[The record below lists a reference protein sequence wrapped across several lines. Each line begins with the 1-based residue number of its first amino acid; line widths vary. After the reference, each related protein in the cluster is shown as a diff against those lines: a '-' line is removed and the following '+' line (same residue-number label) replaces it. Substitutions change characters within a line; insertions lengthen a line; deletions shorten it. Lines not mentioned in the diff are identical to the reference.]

1 MPPSDPDRGSR
12 GGAFADANLP
22 VLLVAGAAD
31 PRIIS
36 RHKRLQAF
44 GPEDSVLLCELL
56 AEFRNVLVTPVTLT
70 EALNVMRQ
78 HREPEQSRL

>member
-1 MPPSDPDRGSR
+1 MSPSEPDRGSR

-44 GPEDSVLLCELL
+44 GPEDSVLLRELV
-56 AEFRNVLVTPVTLT
+56 AEFRNVLATPDTLT
-70 EALNVMRQ
+70 EASNVLRQ
-78 HREPEQSRL
+78 HREREQSRL